1 MTGTEENNQRQ
12 PSLLRTEI
20 VLVASIPAA
29 IAFLTV
35 GKSWLSDLS
44 STPWYLFLFAW
55 LFTVILWSSFSVVR
69 HADGLAVLLGE
80 PYGTL
85 ILTLSVIGI
94 EVVMI
99 AAVML
104 TGSNNPTLARDT
116 MFSVLM
122 IVLNGMVGVSLLIG
136 ALKHHEQTYNLQG
149 ANAYIG
155 VLLPLAMLGLILPR
169 LTEST
174 PGGYVSPTLAAYLIV
189 ATVLLYL
196 VFLAIQTMRHRDFF
210 KHPQPA
216 TKTDDFDEH
225 EHDHEN
231 LVVRTVLI
239 HAVFLALTMAPI
251 VLLAKSM
258 AVLIDH
264 GLETLSAPQALGG
277 FLVAVLVLTAEGLAA
292 FQAAL
297 GNRLQRSIN
306 ICLGSS
312 LSTIGLTIPCVLV
325 ISLVTG
331 TPVELGLDPPEILLL
346 MLTLMVSIVTFSS
359 DKTNVLQGFVHLLL
373 FASYIILIFD

>member
-1 MTGTEENNQRQ
+1 MSARQ
-12 PSLLRTEI
+12 PSLLRTELALAI
-20 VLVASIPAA
+20 SIPTA
-29 IAFLTV
+29 IVFLAF
-35 GKSWLSDLS
+35 GKSWLEDLT

-55 LFTVILWSSFSVVR
+55 LFAVILWASFSVVR
-69 HADGLAVLLGE
+69 HADGLAILLGE

-136 ALKHHEQTYNLQG
+136 AWKHHQQAYNLQG

-155 VLLPLAMLGLILPR
+155 VLLPLALLGLILPR
-169 LTEST
+169 LTASA
-174 PGGYVSPTLAAYLIV
+174 PGGEVSPVLAVYLIV

-196 VFLAIQTMRHRDFF
+196 VFLGIQTLRHREFF
-210 KHPQPA
+210 KQPKSTEDA
-216 TKTDDFDEH
+216 DRFSEDDH
-225 EHDHEN
+225 GSI
-231 LVVRTVLI
+231 VVRTVTL
-239 HAVFLALTMAPI
+239 HAVLLGVTMVPI

-258 AVLIDH
+258 AVLVDH
-264 GLETLSAPQALGG
+264 GLETLGAPQALGG
-277 FLVAVLVLTAEGLAA
+277 FLIAILVLSAEGLTA

-297 GNRLQRSIN
+297 ANRLQRSIN
-306 ICLGSS
+306 VCLGSS
-312 LSTIGLTIPCVLV
+312 LSTIGLTIPCVLI

-331 TPVELGLDPPEILLL
+331 TSVELGLYSVEILLL
-346 MLTLMVSIVTFSS
+346 LLTLLVSMVNFSS
-359 DKTNVLQGFVHLLL
+359 GKTNVLQGFVHLLL
-373 FASYIILIFD
+373 FATYVLLIFD